1 MSSRALDLNNLHAWE
16 CHTWHCKS
24 WNIQHQHNGIWN
36 LSMLCIHLIV
46 FMHIFFIY
54 PWVNLITLSALSAC
68 QDGAEILSW
77 DEQIA
82 CNFPTFYL
90 CVWMSACIFA
100 DSSVSP
106 FLLLL
111 AALLWPCLPARCSTW
126 GLWAL
131 RGDSWHGSEYMC
143 FWNDKL
149 SNVSN
154 VSAPVR
160 LQSSPHI

>member
-1 MSSRALDLNNLHAWE
+1 MHENVTHDTVSPE
-16 CHTWHCKS
+16 IF
-24 WNIQHQHNGIWN
+24 NISIMEFADVHPSNCFYAH
-36 LSMLCIHLIV
+36 
-46 FMHIFFIY
+46 FFIY